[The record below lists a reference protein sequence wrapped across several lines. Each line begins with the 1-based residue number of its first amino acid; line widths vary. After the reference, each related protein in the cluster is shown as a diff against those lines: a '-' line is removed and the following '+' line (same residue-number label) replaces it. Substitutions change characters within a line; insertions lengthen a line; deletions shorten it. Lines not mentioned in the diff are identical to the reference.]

1 MLRTFAFGILI
12 APLFIACRG
21 PQAPSIEGRTVERA
35 RMTVIRPILSDGVLV
50 GSLATY
56 RRAGGGQPW
65 VRLVRNTHGQDMGFI
80 DALGRVWRFTPHL
93 QEEVVPEPDLLRAL
107 GRVLGVREGAV
118 ISLGPEEP
126 QQPKDASRP

>member
-1 MLRTFAFGILI
+1 MLRTFAIGILI

-21 PQAPSIEGRTVERA
+21 PQAPSIEGRAIERA
-35 RMTVIRPILSDGVLV
+35 RMTVIRPILSDGVQV

-56 RRAGGGQPW
+56 RRDVGGQPW
-65 VRLVRNTHGQDMGFI
+65 VRLVRNAHGQDLGLV
-80 DALGRVWRFTPHL
+80 DTLGRVWRFTPHGD
-93 QEEVVPEPDLLRAL
+93 EEVVPESDLLRAL